1 MSIKTNEL
9 PVSERPYEKC
19 MSHGPE
25 SLSDAELLAVILRT
39 GSSGQNAVQLAEQIL
54 TQGSGN
60 LLTLYSL
67 NLRQLMQ
74 LPGIGQV
81 KAIQLK
87 CIAELSK
94 RIARTGHRETV
105 TLSDARSV
113 ATYYMEELR
122 HEHKEHLMLCMFDG
136 KCRLIRECML
146 TTGTANASL
155 ISPREIFVE
164 ALTNRAQ
171 HIILVHN
178 HPSGNPT
185 PSRQDIQ
192 VTRQIR
198 EGGDLIG
205 ITLAD
210 HIIIG
215 DRRYYSFK
223 EQGMLE
229 HSEGR

>member
-1 MSIKTNEL
+1 MTIKTNEL

-19 MSHGPE
+19 MTHGPE
-25 SLSDAELLAVILRT
+25 CLSDAELLAVILRT

-54 TQGSGN
+54 NSGDGN
-60 LLTLYSL
+60 LLALYVL
-67 NLRQLMQ
+67 TPEQLMQ
-74 LPGIGQV
+74 LPGIGRV

-94 RIARTGHRETV
+94 RIAGTKRREAI

-113 ATYYMEELR
+113 AAYYMESLR
-122 HEHKEHLMLCMFDG
+122 HELHERLVLCMFDG
-136 KCRLIRECML
+136 KCRLIQESVL
-146 TTGTANASL
+146 TIGTANASL
-155 ISPREIFVE
+155 ISPRDIFSQ
-164 ALTNRAQ
+164 ALIHHAL

-178 HPSGNPT
+178 HPSGTPT

-192 VTRQIR
+192 VTRQIK

-215 DRRYYSFK
+215 DKRYYSFK
-223 EQGMLE
+223 EQGMI
-229 HSEGR
+229 

>member
-1 MSIKTNEL
+1 MTIKTNEL

-19 MSHGPE
+19 MEHGPE
-25 SLSDAELLAVILRT
+25 CLSDAELLAVILRT

-54 TQGSGN
+54 NRGN
-60 LLTLYSL
+60 GDLLALYAL
-67 NLRQLMQ
+67 TMEQLMQ

-94 RIARTGHRETV
+94 RIAKTKRREAV

-113 ATYYMEELR
+113 AAYYMETLR
-122 HEHKEHLMLCMFDG
+122 HEPHEHLVLCMFDG
-136 KCRLIRECML
+136 KCRLIQECVL
-146 TTGTANASL
+146 TIGTANASL
-155 ISPREIFVE
+155 VSPREIFVE
-164 ALTNRAQ
+164 ALTHRAL

-198 EGGDLIG
+198 EGGALIG

-215 DRRYYSFK
+215 DKRYYSFK
-223 EQGMLE
+223 EQGMI
-229 HSEGR
+229 